1 MKKRLLSALLFTAA
15 LSLPAAAQTLPAQPA
30 PEGSGTRPAPRT
42 SAAEIDDANDA
53 ASPEEV
59 SKKITR
65 FEKILAALPKF
76 SGYAQIGYT
85 YQTNVGGTDGKNSS
99 SFNVKRM
106 RLILTGDISRTFDYK
121 MQFEGFSSSADQQ
134 GKALIT
140 VQDMYLRAKI
150 RPQIHIWAGQFPVPL
165 TIENYDISPGTLEV
179 PNFSHAILKMV
190 CRNAVSG
197 YNTYGRDCG
206 LQATGA
212 FLHRDG
218 WDMLTYNLALFNGS
232 QMNRSDDNK
241 SKDIVARLTFFPL
254 RELRI
259 SGSVNWGEYTNNTVS
274 KDYIPMTR
282 YAAGFWY
289 DSEHILVRAEYAH
302 TGSSAAYTDK
312 TTGGKDT
319 RQGRRT
325 DVLPHRRL
333 QIQGQIHARNPL
345 RRLQRQTQHLP
356 ARLGRQAAGLSGG
369 LPLHAHSAA
378 EGAGRMDAFEIL
390 GGGSQERQRL
400 RSGADR
406 ILLTP
411 GPIVPAVAGTTSP
424 HAPARTPGRRG
435 TFPRPF
441 GTFLPPL
448 RTISGLRPL
457 SGENYGP
464 AVWSFYLLYIPLLRR
479 PRPAAFP
486 FRLIRPNTEPLR
498 DEGAANLTM
507 QQHAPIHKRT
517 CQEI

>member
-42 SAAEIDDANDA
+42 SAAEIDDANNANNA

-232 QMNRSDDNK
+232 QMNRPDDNK

-289 DSEHILVRAEYAH
+289 YSEHLLVRA
-302 TGSSAAYTDK
+302 
-312 TTGGKDT
+312 
-319 RQGRRT
+319 
-325 DVLPHRRL
+325 
-333 QIQGQIHARNPL
+333 
-345 RRLQRQTQHLP
+345 
-356 ARLGRQAAGLSGG
+356 
-369 LPLHAHSAA
+369 
-378 EGAGRMDAFEIL
+378 
-390 GGGSQERQRL
+390 
-400 RSGADR
+400 
-406 ILLTP
+406 
-411 GPIVPAVAGTTSP
+411 
-424 HAPARTPGRRG
+424 
-435 TFPRPF
+435 
-441 GTFLPPL
+441 
-448 RTISGLRPL
+448 
-457 SGENYGP
+457 
-464 AVWSFYLLYIPLLRR
+464 
-479 PRPAAFP
+479 
-486 FRLIRPNTEPLR
+486 
-498 DEGAANLTM
+498 
-507 QQHAPIHKRT
+507 
-517 CQEI
+517 

>member
-15 LSLPAAAQTLPAQPA
+15 LSLPAAAQTLPARPT

-42 SAAEIDDANDA
+42 SAAEIDDANNANNA

-106 RLILTGDISRTFDYK
+106 RLILTGDISRTFD
-121 MQFEGFSSSADQQ
+121 
-134 GKALIT
+134 
-140 VQDMYLRAKI
+140 MYLRAKI
-150 RPQIHIWAGQFPVPL
+150 RPQIHLWAGQFPVPL

-218 WDMLTYNLALFNGS
+218 WDMFTYNLALFNGS
-232 QMNRSDDNK
+232 QMNRPDDNK

-312 TTGGKDT
+312 TTGEKTRGKVDEQMYYLIAGYKFKGKYMPVI
-319 RQGRRT
+319 RY
-325 DVLPHRRL
+325 DVFNGKRNTYLPGSVGKQQDFLVGFLYMPIPRL
-333 QIQGQIHARNPL
+333 KA
-345 RRLQRQTQHLP
+345 
-356 ARLGRQAAGLSGG
+356 QAAWTLSKY
-369 LPLHAHSAA
+369 SAA
-378 EGAGRMDAFEIL
+378 GAKNGNGFE
-390 GGGSQERQRL
+390 
-400 RSGADR
+400 
-406 ILLTP
+406 
-411 GPIVPAVAGTTSP
+411 VA
-424 HAPARTPGRRG
+424 
-435 TFPRPF
+435 
-441 GTFLPPL
+441 
-448 RTISGLRPL
+448 
-457 SGENYGP
+457 
-464 AVWSFYLLYIPLLRR
+464 
-479 PRPAAFP
+479 
-486 FRLIRPNTEPLR
+486 LI
-498 DEGAANLTM
+498 GFF
-507 QQHAPIHKRT
+507 
-517 CQEI
+517 

>member
-1 MKKRLLSALLFTAA
+1 
-15 LSLPAAAQTLPAQPA
+15 
-30 PEGSGTRPAPRT
+30 
-42 SAAEIDDANDA
+42 
-53 ASPEEV
+53 
-59 SKKITR
+59 
-65 FEKILAALPKF
+65 
-76 SGYAQIGYT
+76 T
-85 YQTNVGGTDGKNSS
+85 YQTNVGGVDGKSSS

-212 FLHRDG
+212 FLRRDG

-259 SGSVNWGEYTNNTVS
+259 SGSVNWGEYTNNTIS

-302 TGSSAAYTDK
+302 TGSSTAYTDK
-312 TTGGKDT
+312 TTGEKARGRVDEQMYYLIAGYKFKGKYMPVI
-319 RQGRRT
+319 RY
-325 DVLPHRRL
+325 DVFNGKRNTYLPGSVGKQQDFLAGFLYMPVPRL
-333 QIQGQIHARNPL
+333 KA
-345 RRLQRQTQHLP
+345 
-356 ARLGRQAAGLSGG
+356 QAAWTLSKY
-369 LPLHAHSAA
+369 SAA
-378 EGAGRMDAFEIL
+378 GAKNSNTFEV
-390 GGGSQERQRL
+390 
-400 RSGADR
+400 
-406 ILLTP
+406 T
-411 GPIVPAVAGTTSP
+411 
-424 HAPARTPGRRG
+424 
-435 TFPRPF
+435 
-441 GTFLPPL
+441 
-448 RTISGLRPL
+448 
-457 SGENYGP
+457 
-464 AVWSFYLLYIPLLRR
+464 
-479 PRPAAFP
+479 
-486 FRLIRPNTEPLR
+486 LI
-498 DEGAANLTM
+498 GFF
-507 QQHAPIHKRT
+507 
-517 CQEI
+517 

>member
-15 LSLPAAAQTLPAQPA
+15 LSLPAAAQTLPARPA
-30 PEGSGTRPAPRT
+30 PEGSDTRPAPRT
-42 SAAEIDDANDA
+42 SAAEIDDTNDANDANDA

-312 TTGGKDT
+312 TTGEKTRGKVDEQMYYLIAGYKFKGKYMPVI
-319 RQGRRT
+319 RY
-325 DVLPHRRL
+325 DVFNGKRNTYLPGSVGKQQDFLVGFLYMPIPRL
-333 QIQGQIHARNPL
+333 KA
-345 RRLQRQTQHLP
+345 
-356 ARLGRQAAGLSGG
+356 QAAWTLSKY
-369 LPLHAHSAA
+369 SAA
-378 EGAGRMDAFEIL
+378 GAKNGNGFE
-390 GGGSQERQRL
+390 
-400 RSGADR
+400 
-406 ILLTP
+406 
-411 GPIVPAVAGTTSP
+411 VA
-424 HAPARTPGRRG
+424 
-435 TFPRPF
+435 
-441 GTFLPPL
+441 
-448 RTISGLRPL
+448 
-457 SGENYGP
+457 
-464 AVWSFYLLYIPLLRR
+464 
-479 PRPAAFP
+479 
-486 FRLIRPNTEPLR
+486 LI
-498 DEGAANLTM
+498 GFF
-507 QQHAPIHKRT
+507 
-517 CQEI
+517 

>member
-42 SAAEIDDANDA
+42 SDA

-165 TIENYDISPGTLEV
+165 TIENYDIS
-179 PNFSHAILKMV
+179 HAILKMG

-232 QMNRSDDNK
+232 QMNRPDDNK

-289 DSEHILVRAEYAH
+289 DSEHLLVRAEYAH

-312 TTGGKDT
+312 TTGEKTRGKIDEQMYYLIAGYKFKGKYMPVI
-319 RQGRRT
+319 RY
-325 DVLPHRRL
+325 DVFNGKRNTYLPGSVGKQQDFLVGFLYMPIPRL
-333 QIQGQIHARNPL
+333 KA
-345 RRLQRQTQHLP
+345 
-356 ARLGRQAAGLSGG
+356 QAAWTLSKY
-369 LPLHAHSAA
+369 SAA
-378 EGAGRMDAFEIL
+378 GAKNGNGFE
-390 GGGSQERQRL
+390 
-400 RSGADR
+400 
-406 ILLTP
+406 
-411 GPIVPAVAGTTSP
+411 VA
-424 HAPARTPGRRG
+424 
-435 TFPRPF
+435 
-441 GTFLPPL
+441 
-448 RTISGLRPL
+448 
-457 SGENYGP
+457 
-464 AVWSFYLLYIPLLRR
+464 
-479 PRPAAFP
+479 
-486 FRLIRPNTEPLR
+486 LI
-498 DEGAANLTM
+498 GFF
-507 QQHAPIHKRT
+507 
-517 CQEI
+517 

>member
-1 MKKRLLSALLFTAA
+1 MKQNE
-15 LSLPAAAQTLPAQPA
+15 LSLLHDKLK
-30 PEGSGTRPAPRT
+30 EYFG
-42 SAAEIDDANDA
+42 
-53 ASPEEV
+53 
-59 SKKITR
+59 
-65 FEKILAALPKF
+65 F
-76 SGYAQIGYT
+76 
-85 YQTNVGGTDGKNSS
+85 S

-150 RPQIHIWAGQFPVPL
+150 RPQIHIWTGQFPVPL

-218 WDMLTYNLALFNGS
+218 WDMFTYNLALFNGS
-232 QMNRSDDNK
+232 QMNRPDDNK

-312 TTGGKDT
+312 TTGEKTRGKVDEQMYYLIAGYKFKGKYMPVI
-319 RQGRRT
+319 RY
-325 DVLPHRRL
+325 DVFNGKRNTYLPGSVGKQQDFLVGFLYMPIPRL
-333 QIQGQIHARNPL
+333 KA
-345 RRLQRQTQHLP
+345 
-356 ARLGRQAAGLSGG
+356 QAAWTLSKY
-369 LPLHAHSAA
+369 SAA
-378 EGAGRMDAFEIL
+378 GAKNGNGFE
-390 GGGSQERQRL
+390 
-400 RSGADR
+400 
-406 ILLTP
+406 
-411 GPIVPAVAGTTSP
+411 VA
-424 HAPARTPGRRG
+424 
-435 TFPRPF
+435 
-441 GTFLPPL
+441 
-448 RTISGLRPL
+448 
-457 SGENYGP
+457 
-464 AVWSFYLLYIPLLRR
+464 
-479 PRPAAFP
+479 
-486 FRLIRPNTEPLR
+486 LI
-498 DEGAANLTM
+498 GFF
-507 QQHAPIHKRT
+507 
-517 CQEI
+517 